1 VGKFEFNSA
10 PLSNLSMTTGGLP
23 MSPKILIAL
32 LCSTTLVSP
41 ALAQTHETEA
51 GTVRLD
57 PVVEG
62 LQFPWGLVFLPDDS
76 MLVTERPGNLRH
88 VSADGTISD
97 PIAGVPEVVFAGQ
110 GGLLD
115 VALDPAFETNRY
127 VYMSFAEAGDE
138 RGTNST
144 AVARGV
150 LSEDMSQLSDVE
162 IIFSQQPKL
171 PSNLHFGSRLTFDND
186 GYLFITTG
194 ERSAAEF
201 RVQAQDLD
209 SHLGKVIRIMPDGTV
224 PEDNPFTGTEG
235 ALPEIWSYGHRNVQ
249 GAALHPETGE
259 LWVAEHG
266 PRGGDELNKI
276 VASGNF
282 GWPLLTDGTEYSG
295 RPIDPPAELP
305 DDLVE
310 AERTW
315 VPSPAPSGLAFY
327 TGDLFP
333 DWQGDAFMGALA
345 GTDLIRI
352 DLEGEEVV
360 GDEFLFGDGFPH
372 RIRDVVQGPDG
383 ALYLVTD
390 ADRGQILRLSPAQ

>member
-1 VGKFEFNSA
+1 
-10 PLSNLSMTTGGLP
+10 

-224 PEDNPFTGTEG
+224 PEDNPFTSTEG